1 MHFGPPF
8 LRIFTLTIAGSS
20 FLFSAPVELSGRT
33 ADGAKAE
40 QHSVEVEGK
49 RVKLWDSGGNSGSL
63 IYRPGRRV
71 TIPDDGTIYGSVS
84 YLDHGY
90 GRLDVHITDKTGKVI
105 RPDRFLGMARTN
117 SGKIVTAQMRFADV
131 QKRGNHEIALKVDA
145 EAWNGTALAVETV
158 ILQDEPFE
166 DANFKFTISDPWKG
180 PYRGPTVKPADNTTL
195 KGKAMTGYQGWFRT
209 PNDPDGRGWSHWG
222 NIEKG
227 TFSVDMWPDVS
238 QYPKSVLEKAG
249 DLKLKKSGSQAY
261 LFSSAWPD
269 VVKTHFRWMRENDI
283 DGAFMQ
289 RFVNDHFYAISG
301 KPERVLSNIRTAAN
315 QEGRIWAIEY
325 DVSGYQDARLLE
337 TMKKDWKWLVDEF
350 RLLDDPNYARE
361 GKKPVVFIWGLPF
374 PNRNY
379 QPSTANAVV
388 DFFKND
394 PVYGGNYVIGGIPGN
409 WRDMDAA
416 WKEHFKQ
423 YHCVLSWMSPRYA
436 EDLADFRQMGL
447 SYYAHVKPGF
457 SWANLKHLPT
467 GDLTVEHTPRKRGQ
481 FYWDQLSRSAQAGC
495 DRMFVGMFDEYDEA
509 TAIMPMSDDTPPT
522 PSRPGVA
529 ATFYRGENADEHG
542 QLVHLKSTAVNL
554 SAPPT
559 PRVPADHFFMRMG
572 GLLSFPSDGTYIFS
586 VEGAP
591 GDDVDLTI
599 NGEKILRAKN
609 SYGTA
614 TSATGIIA
622 KAGEQMPFRL
632 EYRHRKGEGTVKLA
646 WEAQGIQRQEVPANF
661 LTDAWGHFI
670 DNEGQPADWWMKLT
684 QMGKEMMN
692 GKKPPDSPMP

>member
-1 MHFGPPF
+1 MHFGLPI
-8 LRIFTLTIAGSS
+8 LRIATLTLAGSS

-33 ADGAKAE
+33 ADGKKAD
-40 QHSVEVEGK
+40 QRTVEVGGK
-49 RVKLWDSGGNSGSL
+49 RVKFWDSGTNSGSL
-63 IYRPGRRV
+63 VYHPSRRV
-71 TIPDDGTIYGSVS
+71 SIPDDGSIYGSLS
-84 YLDHGY
+84 YLDNGY
-90 GRLDVHITDKTGKVI
+90 GWLDVHITDKTGKVI
-105 RPDRFLGMARTN
+105 RPDRFLGLARAN
-117 SGKIVTAQMRFADV
+117 SGKIVTAQMRFPGV
-131 QKRGNHEIALKVDA
+131 QKRGEHEITLKVDA

-180 PYRGPTVKPADNTTL
+180 PYQGPTVKPADNTTL

-227 TFSVDMWPDVS
+227 TFSVDMWPDIS
-238 QYPKSVLEKAG
+238 QYPTNVLEKAG
-249 DLKLKKSGSQAY
+249 DLKLKSGKQAY
-261 LFSSAWPD
+261 LFSSTWPD
-269 VVKTHFRWMRENDI
+269 VVNTHFRWMRENDI

-301 KPERVLSNIRTAAN
+301 RPERVLSNIRAAAN
-315 QEGRIWAIEY
+315 REGRIWAIEY
-325 DVSGYQDARLLE
+325 DVSGYQDARLLD

-361 GKKPVVFIWGLPF
+361 GEKPVVFIWGLPF
-374 PNRNY
+374 PNRHY

-409 WRDMDAA
+409 WREMDAV
-416 WKEHFKQ
+416 WKDHFKQ

-436 EDLADFRQMGL
+436 EDLADFKKMGL
-447 SYYAHVKPGF
+447 SYYAHVMPGF

-467 GDLTVEHTPRKRGQ
+467 GDLTVEHTARKRGQ

-542 QLVHLKSTAVNL
+542 QLVHLKSTAVSLTN
-554 SAPPT
+554 SPA

-572 GLLSFPSDGTYIFS
+572 GALTFPKDGSYIFS
-586 VEGAP
+586 VDGAE

-599 NGEKILRAKN
+599 NGKKILRAKN

-614 TSATGIIA
+614 TAATEVIA

-632 EYRHRKGEGTVKLA
+632 EYRHRKGEGTAKLL
-646 WEAQGIQRQEVPANF
+646 WETAGITRQEVPENA

-670 DNEGQPADWWMKLT
+670 GNEGQPADWWMKLT
-684 QMGKEMMN
+684 GMGKAMMN
-692 GKKPPDSPMP
+692 GKKSPNSPMP